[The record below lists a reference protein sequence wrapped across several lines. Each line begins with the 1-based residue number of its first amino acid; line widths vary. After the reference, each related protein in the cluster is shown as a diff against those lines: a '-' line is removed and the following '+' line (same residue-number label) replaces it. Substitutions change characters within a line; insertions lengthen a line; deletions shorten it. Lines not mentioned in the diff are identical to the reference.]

1 MKHFFALLMSVFLL
15 AACTR
20 YQSVTQTEAG
30 SFIQLK
36 GSFRD
41 AELVIDSQP
50 PILLDGKQKTFK
62 LNGVEVMKFA
72 VSQGT
77 HRVQVVK
84 NGSIVVDRKI
94 FISEGNA
101 FEIIVP

>member
-1 MKHFFALLMSVFLL
+1 MKHYFSLLLCVFLL
-15 AACTR
+15 AACTK

-36 GSFRD
+36 GNFRD
-41 AELVIDSQP
+41 AELVIDNQP
-50 PILLDGKQKTFK
+50 PIILDGKQKTFK
-62 LNGVEVMKFA
+62 LNGAEVMKLA

-84 NGSIVVDRKI
+84 NGGIVVDRKI